1 MTGWTS
7 VEDTEN
13 VPEPGADIWVY
24 SDGVVR
30 PGQRLPGRRVRY
42 WSDTCEYPVT
52 IDAHVTHWHP
62 VVKPEPPATA
72 LFVGCSDSKG
82 DESAVITNEMATQDV
97 VFDTAAMD
105 G

>member
-1 MTGWTS
+1 MAVWTNAEEAPPPDGQLCWIFNKS
-7 VEDTEN
+7 LGVTKARYVEN
-13 VPEPGADIWVY
+13 GLGPIWEP
-24 SDGVVR
+24 DGSR
-30 PGQRLPGRRVRY
+30 
-42 WSDTCEYPVT
+42 
-52 IDAHVTHWHP
+52 ITHWMP
-62 VVKPEPPATA
+62 REPDPDEEKTA